1 MWRRLP
7 SLLTVYA
14 ELALMAAVARPIW
27 HRALSSASRPTSHLL
42 DLRAVPDY
50 YLVSGGSIKC
60 RTFI

>member
-1 MWRRLP
+1 
-7 SLLTVYA
+7 
-14 ELALMAAVARPIW
+14 MAAVARPIW